1 MSNFHLFTITYFA
14 TIENTSAYDASP
26 LLVSRASRSAV
37 ASFSQLEA
45 DLSAA
50 WSGPIGRARPGP

>member
-1 MSNFHLFTITYFA
+1 MTNPHIVQ
-14 TIENTSAYDASP
+14 TSAYGTSP

-37 ASFSQLEA
+37 TYFSQLEA

-50 WSGPIGRARPGP
+50 WSRPIGRAQPGP